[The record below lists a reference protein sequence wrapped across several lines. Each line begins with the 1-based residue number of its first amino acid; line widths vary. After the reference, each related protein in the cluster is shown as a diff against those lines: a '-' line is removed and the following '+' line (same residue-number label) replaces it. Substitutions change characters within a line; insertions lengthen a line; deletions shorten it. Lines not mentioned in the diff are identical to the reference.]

1 MSYTQYRMV
10 STGWLVQ
17 AVIGLEL
24 KTFNYNM
31 LFERVIERS
40 TILSDP
46 RLLVSDW
53 SQGETLRYIV
63 SSDTGYASLS
73 GVKQ

>member
-1 MSYTQYRMV
+1 MV